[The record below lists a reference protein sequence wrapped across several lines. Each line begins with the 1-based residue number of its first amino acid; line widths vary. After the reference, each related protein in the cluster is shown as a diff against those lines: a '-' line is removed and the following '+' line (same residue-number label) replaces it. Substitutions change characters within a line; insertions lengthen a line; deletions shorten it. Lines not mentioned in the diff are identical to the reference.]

1 MELEQPVTL
10 SYVQVAESILSK
22 MKSKSVSSELGIPI
36 PVGDGDTGDTSG
48 LPLYVSGPFTCE
60 VCPQDKTFNM
70 KHPFARRFGHAC
82 TWTGEQMVATFPER
96 CRECDTRYRKHKR
109 TVNAIVRIYR
119 HSKRQFF
126 CEETKQWWNRTDV
139 IGRRYR
145 HIKFICLTVPN
156 IIIPSMDPTPILT
169 MGPIATGPENG
180 PSPLEGLCPEGRGP
194 LFSAAL
200 EQRAQQELSKLKEK
214 FRRFRKRKWWKE
226 SVVYGRWFAEVTWTV
241 HFQDGNKSDPTQWM
255 PTSKE
260 LEGAVSVEIHP
271 HLHVIA
277 VAKYMDK
284 EELTSWWE
292 SGTQIQATDSWWST
306 KKYLTKYLN
315 KQQLEGRNQGTFG
328 RIGKTK

>member
-10 SYVQVAESILSK
+10 SYVQVAKSILSK
-22 MKSKSVSSELGIPI
+22 MKSPISSELGTT
-36 PVGDGDTGDTSG
+36 PVGGCTGDTSG
-48 LPLYVSGPFTCE
+48 LLPLYVEAAFTCE
-60 VCPQDKTFNM
+60 ACPQSLTFNM

-82 TWTGEQMVATFPER
+82 TWHGGEMVATFPDR
-96 CRECDTRYRKHKR
+96 CRSCDTRYRKHKR
-109 TVNAIVRIYR
+109 TVNAIVKIYR

-126 CEETKQWWNRTDV
+126 CEESKQWWNRTDV

-145 HIKFICLTVPN
+145 HIKFICLTEPN
-156 IIIPSMDPTPILT
+156 THLPIGPVVSGPPNDQSTLLVDGRFRTSTPD
-169 MGPIATGPENG
+169 GVGDED
-180 PSPLEGLCPEGRGP
+180 GL
-194 LFSAAL
+194 A
-200 EQRAQQELSKLKEK
+200 QRAQQRLSAIKEK

-241 HFQDGNKSDPTQWM
+241 HFQDGSKSDTTQWM

-284 EELTSWWE
+284 EELTEWWE
-292 SGTQIQATDSWWST
+292 NGTHIEATDSWWST

-328 RIGKTK
+328 KTEKTT